1 MGYIIVTL
9 HRRDDSN
16 KMPLGSPIL
25 YKHMRDMMQ
34 TWVLFEG
41 RICTLECKYF
51 CVKMKFPEESAFR
64 MWYDAMIF
72 LVHARHDGIFD
83 VLYRGTNMVRHV
95 FIPLQSIKNVFRIC
109 ISCGQK

>member
-1 MGYIIVTL
+1 
-9 HRRDDSN
+9 
-16 KMPLGSPIL
+16 MPLGSPLL

-41 RICTLECKYF
+41 RICTVEWKYF

-83 VLYRGTNMVRHV
+83 VLFRGKNRVRPV
-95 FIPLQSIKNVFRIC
+95 FIPLQCIKNAFRIC

>member
-1 MGYIIVTL
+1 
-9 HRRDDSN
+9 
-16 KMPLGSPIL
+16 MPLGSPLL

-41 RICTLECKYF
+41 RICTLERKYF
-51 CVKMKFPEESAFR
+51 SVKMKFPEESAFR
-64 MWYDAMIF
+64 MRYDAMIF
-72 LVHARHDGIFD
+72 FVHARHDGIFD
-83 VLYRGTNMVRHV
+83 VLHRGTNMVRHV

>member
-1 MGYIIVTL
+1 MA
-9 HRRDDSN
+9 
-16 KMPLGSPIL
+16 LGSPLL

-34 TWVLFEG
+34 TSVLFEG
-41 RICTLECKYF
+41 RICKVEWKYF

-83 VLYRGTNMVRHV
+83 VLHRGKNRVRPV
-95 FIPLQSIKNVFRIC
+95 VIPLQSIKNVFRIC

>member
-25 YKHMRDMMQ
+25 YEHMRDMMQ

-41 RICTLECKYF
+41 RICTVEWKYF

-83 VLYRGTNMVRHV
+83 VLPHY
-95 FIPLQSIKNVFRIC
+95 LSFRLSFTI
-109 ISCGQK
+109 IYIGGFSRFHFWANQ